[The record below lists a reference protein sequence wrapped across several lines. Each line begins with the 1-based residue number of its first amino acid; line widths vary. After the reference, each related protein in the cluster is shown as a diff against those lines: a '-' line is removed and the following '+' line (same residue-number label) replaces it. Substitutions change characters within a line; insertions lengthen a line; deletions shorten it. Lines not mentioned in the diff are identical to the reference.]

1 MPKKGNNEGSVYKD
15 KRGRWT
21 GSVTLPSV
29 NGKVRKKYF
38 YGKTKKEVS
47 DKVNSLLMEIKNNT
61 YIEPCKT
68 TLYEWLCT
76 WLETYSKNT
85 VRPTTYIN
93 YETYVHKHIKTAI
106 GGIRLCDLSPI
117 VIQQFYNAKLN
128 NGKLNGNG
136 GLSSKTMKNLH
147 NMLHKALSQAVVLN
161 LINRN
166 PTDSAVIPKS
176 CKKEMRY
183 FTVDEQKKLQQ
194 ILPFERLGIV
204 VLLDLYTGMRQGEL
218 LGLMWENVHIDLN
231 GDSYIKVVQTV
242 NRIRNTDPESPR
254 KTMLT
259 LNEPKTSN
267 SVRTIPLLP
276 EIAEKLYNH
285 KTEQEKFL
293 KEYSLPITGFVFTS
307 ANGNMIDP
315 RDFQRDFKKL
325 LKKHDI
331 REINVHGLRHTFATR
346 ALESGMSVKTLS
358 KILGHSNVGFTL
370 DTYAHVTE
378 NLKVEAIFEMQH
390 FLD

>member
-1 MPKKGNNEGSVYKD
+1 
-15 KRGRWT
+15 
-21 GSVTLPSV
+21 
-29 NGKVRKKYF
+29 
-38 YGKTKKEVS
+38 
-47 DKVNSLLMEIKNNT
+47 
-61 YIEPCKT
+61 
-68 TLYEWLCT
+68 
-76 WLETYSKNT
+76 
-85 VRPTTYIN
+85 
-93 YETYVHKHIKTAI
+93 
-106 GGIRLCDLSPI
+106 
-117 VIQQFYNAKLN
+117 
-128 NGKLNGNG
+128 
-136 GLSSKTMKNLH
+136 
-147 NMLHKALSQAVVLN
+147 
-161 LINRN
+161 
-166 PTDSAVIPKS
+166 
-176 CKKEMRY
+176 
-183 FTVDEQKKLQQ
+183 
-194 ILPFERLGIV
+194 
-204 VLLDLYTGMRQGEL
+204 MRQGEL

-346 ALESGMSVKTLS
+346 AMESGMSVKTLS

-378 NLKVEAIFEMQH
+378 NLKVEAISEMQH